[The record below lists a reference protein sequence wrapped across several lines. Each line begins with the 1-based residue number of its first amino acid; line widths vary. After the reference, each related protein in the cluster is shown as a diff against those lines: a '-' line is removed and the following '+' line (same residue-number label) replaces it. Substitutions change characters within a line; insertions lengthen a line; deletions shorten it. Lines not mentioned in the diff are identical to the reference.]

1 MKSVIYS
8 LISFLILNLSLIT
21 AFIAGKSI
29 FKKENINLNSN
40 YSIFLSVLLIFYF
53 VSIFVFNLFSFN
65 TKYFCQSLILLPFLF
80 MPFIIG
86 RIAKYEKINFY
97 MNMQILTLVISFLAG
112 VLMIF
117 GVN

>member
-1 MKSVIYS
+1 MKLIIYS
-8 LISFLILNLSLIT
+8 LISFLIFNSSLIT
-21 AFIAGKSI
+21 AFSAGKII

-53 VSIFVFNLFSFN
+53 VSILVLNLFSFN
-65 TKYFCQSLILLPFLF
+65 TKYFWYGLILLPFLF
-80 MPFIIG
+80 MPFVIG

-97 MNMQILTLVISFLAG
+97 MNIQILTLVISFFAG

-117 GVN
+117 GIK